1 MSVLE
6 ICALFMDKAGPD
18 KEASHDNKA
27 TKMMKVLY
35 RQPVPTTEIQQSSS
49 QESICAENKDNAWMS
64 VQLCRDQYEDEEMG
78 MCGRRRSTRQSWQLS
93 FRRKRNQ

>member
-35 RQPVPTTEIQQSSS
+35 RQPVPTKGNNHLVRKVYVLKIKIMHGCQCSCVGINTKCVE
-49 QESICAENKDNAWMS
+49 
-64 VQLCRDQYEDEEMG
+64 EDG
-78 MCGRRRSTRQSWQLS
+78 AQG
-93 FRRKRNQ
+93 NPGN